1 MLEQFLSVLP
11 DKVWPRVVAQ
21 YHRSCKKV
29 ASLVEDLTKAL
40 VEPPGGV
47 LILSEENMPLRKWE
61 WISPG
66 GLWEWSDIDSM
77 VFRP

>member
-21 YHRSCKKV
+21 YPKSCKKV

-61 WISPG
+61 GISPG